1 MKYIRF
7 SEFNRNYLLF
17 LSLFIISIIKDVI
30 KDSRKLTKDMI
41 SSFVKYYSYS
51 LSDLL
56 AIIPIIIIAIRS
68 RNIKK
73 EETFESNQTIK
84 SKNQNALNEIIN
96 KNRNKKII
104 NIFRLQLIIS
114 IFDFVGK
121 YANVTYSIIITKTFI
136 YFKKIE
142 LNTMYTINFI
152 TTCILC
158 LLILHSPIY
167 RHHYFSLVINL
178 LLLIGFTIYD
188 QIEIFKKDNWDVL
201 FYYNIMKILC
211 EIFYSFED
219 VLSKIILSFY
229 SISPYNFILYRGLF
243 VVFFSILFSIPFIFV
258 DIPDENG
265 NNSIVFT
272 RFWKIYDNKLDFL
285 YVFGL
290 GISNFIYNV
299 NIFFIVD
306 KFSPT
311 HYTIGTSLERFG
323 SLLTSIFQGGSINLE
338 FFLKLALC
346 ILLIIVSAVYNEI
359 IILNFCGLQK
369 FTKLFMEKEAKKDL
383 MQMEFNLISR
393 CNTENDLDTEGEI
406 SKKDEMSNGVNM
418 SYISNKS

>member
-7 SEFNRNYLLF
+7 FEFNRNHLLF
-17 LSLFIISIIKDVI
+17 LSLFIIAIIKDVV
-30 KDSRKLTKDMI
+30 KDSRKLTSDMI

-56 AIIPIIIIAIRS
+56 AIFPIIIIAIRS
-68 RNIKK
+68 RNLKK
-73 EETFESNQTIK
+73 AEAVESNQTIT
-84 SKNQNALNEIIN
+84 SQNQNALNEIIN
-96 KNRNKKII
+96 KNRNKKIFKV
-104 NIFRLQLIIS
+104 FRLQLIIS

-136 YFKKIE
+136 YFKKID
-142 LNTMYTINFI
+142 LNTMYTINMI
-152 TTCILC
+152 ATCLLC
-158 LLILHSPIY
+158 VLILHSPIY
-167 RHHYFSLVINL
+167 RHHYFSLVINIL
-178 LLLIGFTIYD
+178 FLIGLTIYE
-188 QIEIFKKDNWDVL
+188 QITIFKKKDWEVL
-201 FYYNIMKILC
+201 FYYNIMKIFC

-229 SISPYNFILYRGLF
+229 SVSLYYFILYRGLF
-243 VVFFSILFSIPFIFV
+243 VVFFSFLFSIPFIFI

-265 NNSIVFT
+265 DSSIVFT
-272 RFWKIYDNKLDFL
+272 RFWKIGNNKLDLL

-290 GISNFIYNV
+290 GISNFLYNI

-311 HYTIGTSLERFG
+311 HYTIGTSIERFG
-323 SLLTSIFQGGSINLE
+323 SLL
-338 FFLKLALC
+338 
-346 ILLIIVSAVYNEI
+346 ILLFEGEAVNFDFFFKLIIIIILLIVSAVYNEI

-369 FTKLFMEKEAKKDL
+369 FTKIYMEKEARKDL
-383 MQMEFNLISR
+383 LQMEYNINSR
-393 CNTENDLDTEGEI
+393 CNTESDLDTEGEL

-418 SYISNKS
+418 SYLSNKS